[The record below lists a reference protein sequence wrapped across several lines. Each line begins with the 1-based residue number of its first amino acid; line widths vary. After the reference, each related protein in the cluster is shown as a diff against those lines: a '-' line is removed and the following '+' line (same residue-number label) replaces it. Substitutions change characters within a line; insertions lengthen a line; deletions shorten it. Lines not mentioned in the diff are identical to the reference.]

1 MDLFLNIFGQPAIII
16 ALVAFIGLVLQKA
29 KISKIITGTIL
40 SFVGFILIKT
50 GGKILGGVLVMFSDM
65 FTHAFGMH
73 GVVPS
78 NEAITALTM
87 DTLGASAAFILFF
100 AMIINMLLAR
110 FTRFKSIYL
119 SLHLVLFMAFSFTA
133 VLQGMGHSGITII
146 VAGSIIIGCYM
157 AIFPTLLSKF
167 SRSIIGNNSYC
178 IAHAGTISYLIG
190 SYLGKWFGNKKLD
203 IENITI
209 HDRYSFLKQA
219 DVATFITM
227 FILLCISGG
236 FSSSEYLQQVLGKN
250 TFLIFAL
257 EQSAIFAGGL
267 YVAKKGVSI
276 FTEEVVPAFKGFSQ
290 IIAPGCVPAVDPM
303 VLFDKAPNCVLVGF
317 IVSFFTEI
325 LCVIIFPFIGLP
337 IIIPGIMA
345 SFITGG
351 TAAIFG
357 NSTGGARGAVI
368 AAFVNGLLLCILP
381 ALALPL
387 FAFLGVQGVTFADPD
402 FTSLS
407 LITEYVMKLFNLFG

>member
-1 MDLFLNIFGQPAIII
+1 MELFLSIFGKPAIII
-16 ALVAFIGLVLQKA
+16 ALVAFIGLVLQRA
-29 KISKIITGTIL
+29 KISKIITGTLL
-40 SFVGFILIKT
+40 SFIGFVLIKT
-50 GGKILGGVLVMFSDM
+50 GGKILGGVLGMFSDM
-65 FTHAFGMH
+65 FTHAFGMY

-100 AMIINMLLAR
+100 AMIINLLLAR
-110 FTRFKSIYL
+110 YTRFKSVYL

-133 VLQGMGHSGITII
+133 VLQGLGYSGNTII
-146 VAGSIIIGCYM
+146 IAGALIIGCYM

-167 SRSIIGNNSYC
+167 SRSIIGSNDYC
-178 IAHAGTISYLIG
+178 IAHAGTISYLAG
-190 SYLGKWFGNKKLD
+190 SYFGQWFGNKKTD
-203 IENITI
+203 IENIKI
-209 HDRYSFLKQA
+209 NDRYSFLKQA

-227 FILLCISGG
+227 FILLCISGA
-236 FSSSEYLQQVLGKN
+236 FSSAEYLQGIIKQD
-250 TFLIFAL
+250 TFIIFAL

-267 YVAKKGVSI
+267 YIAKKGVAI
-276 FTEEVVPAFKGFSQ
+276 FTEEVVPAFKGFAQ
-290 IIAPGCVPAVDPM
+290 VVAPGCTPAVDPM

-317 IVSFFTEI
+317 LVSFFTEI

-368 AAFVNGLLLCILP
+368 ASFINGLFLCVLP

-387 FAFLGVQGVTFADPD
+387 FSFLGVQGVTFADPD

-407 LITEYVMKLFNLFG
+407 LITDFVLKLFN

>member
-16 ALVAFIGLVLQKA
+16 ALVAFIGLVLQRA
-29 KISKIITGTIL
+29 KLSKIITGTLL
-40 SFVGFILIKT
+40 SFIGFVLIKT
-50 GGKILGGVLVMFSDM
+50 GGKILGGVLVMFSNM

-87 DTLGASAAFILFF
+87 ESLGASAAFILFF
-100 AMIINMLLAR
+100 AMIINLLLAR

-119 SLHLVLFMAFSFTA
+119 SLHLILFMAFSYTA
-133 VLQGMGHSGITII
+133 VLKGMGYDGVII
-146 VAGSIIIGCYM
+146 VASGAIIIGFYM
-157 AIFPTLLSKF
+157 AIFPTLLSRF
-167 SRSIIGNNSYC
+167 SQKIIGHNDYC

-190 SYLGKWFGNKKLD
+190 AYSGRLIGNAKND
-203 IENITI
+203 IEQIKIN
-209 HDRYSFLKQA
+209 DRFSFLRQA

-227 FILLCISGG
+227 FVLLCLSGL
-236 FSSSEYLQQVLGKN
+236 FSQPEYLKQILKNN
-250 TFLIFAL
+250 TFIIFAL

-267 YVAKKGVSI
+267 YIAKKGVAI
-276 FTEEVVPAFKGFSQ
+276 FTEEIIPAFKGFAQ
-290 IIAPGCVPAVDPM
+290 VVAPGCVPAVDPM

-317 IVSFFTEI
+317 IVSFFTEVA
-325 LCVIIFPFIGLP
+325 CVVIFPFIGLP

-357 NSTGGARGAVI
+357 NSTGGAIGAII
-368 AAFVNGLLLCILP
+368 AAFINGLLLCILP

-387 FAFLGVQGVTFADPD
+387 FAFLGVEGVTFADPD
-402 FTSLS
+402 FTTLS
-407 LITEYVMKLFNLFG
+407 LLTEGVMKLFH

>member
-87 DTLGASAAFILFF
+87 DTLGTSAAFILFF

-146 VAGSIIIGCYM
+146 IAGSTIIGCYM

-190 SYLGKWFGNKKLD
+190 SYLGKWFGNKKID

-407 LITEYVMKLFNLFG
+407 LITEYVMKLFNLFN

>member
-1 MDLFLNIFGQPAIII
+1 MALFLNIFGQPAIII
-16 ALVAFIGLVLQKA
+16 ALVAFIGLILQRA
-29 KISKIITGTIL
+29 KISKIITGTLL
-40 SFVGFILIKT
+40 SFIGFVLIKT
-50 GGKILGGVLVMFSDM
+50 GGKILGGVLIMFSNM

-87 DTLGASAAFILFF
+87 ESLGTSAAFILFF
-100 AMIINMLLAR
+100 AMIINLLLAR

-133 VLQGMGHSGITII
+133 VLQGMGYNGYTI
-146 VAGSIIIGCYM
+146 VASGAVIIGLYM
-157 AIFPTLLSKF
+157 AVFPTLLSKF
-167 SRSIIGNNSYC
+167 SRTIIGNNDYC

-190 SYLGKWFGNKKLD
+190 SYLGKWLGNKKND
-203 IENITI
+203 IEHIKIN
-209 HDRYSFLKQA
+209 DRFSFLRQS

-227 FILLCISGG
+227 FVLLCLSGA
-236 FSSSEYLQQVLGKN
+236 FSSADYLKDILKNN
-250 TFLIFAL
+250 TFIIFAL

-267 YVAKKGVSI
+267 YIAKKGVAI
-276 FTEEVVPAFKGFSQ
+276 FTEEIIPAFKGFAQ
-290 IIAPGCVPAVDPM
+290 VVAPGCVPAVDPM

-325 LCVIIFPFIGLP
+325 ACVVVFPFIGLP

-357 NSTGGARGAVI
+357 NSTGGARGAII
-368 AAFVNGLLLCILP
+368 AAFVNGLLLCVLP

-387 FAFLGVQGVTFADPD
+387 FAFLGVEGVTFADPD

-407 LITEYVMKLFNLFG
+407 LITEFIVKLFS